1 MINCLQI
8 YIFNIEGIN
17 SYRNVEFRKEIY
29 IKQIFKIG
37 YDSVCFL
44 CIIFKGNFYFF
55 FLRLQENNL
64 KVEKK
69 FYIKV
74 ELIESKMFYII
85 FM

>member
-1 MINCLQI
+1 MR
-8 YIFNIEGIN
+8 
-17 SYRNVEFRKEIY
+17 RNLYYV
-29 IKQIFKIG
+29 QIFKIG
-37 YDSVCFL
+37 YDLVCFL

-74 ELIESKMFYII
+74 ELIESKMF
-85 FM
+85 